1 MLRATHIII
10 GIKEGFI
17 WEEILMVQ
25 VIYLGNGTQWHIL
38 YTSYE
43 VLYYPEMIRLF
54 FYAVVTQIEYRL
66 WTLTQ

>member
-1 MLRATHIII
+1 MLRALQTII

-17 WEEILMVQ
+17 WEEFLMVE
-25 VIYLGNGTQWHIL
+25 VVYLGNGAQWHIL

-43 VLYYPEMIRLF
+43 ALYYAEITF
-54 FYAVVTQIEYRL
+54 FFFDAVVTQIEYRL